1 MNKKTLWIILGITSN
16 TIFLIGLLLI
26 ILSFKYDTQKEY
38 AYTETTSINI
48 QKDDKITASERPLDD
63 SQEHDNR
70 VNKDNKDYATNN
82 TSDYVIKTTTKKSTY
97 NNSKNNSNDN
107 KNYSNTNTN
116 NSNNKNYS
124 NNSNTNN
131 SNTNNSNSN
140 ENDTNNSNNNYTV
153 EYTNTSYCGFCG
165 KQLNNNDGICED
177 CRDIRSKLGE

>member
-16 TIFLIGLLLI
+16 AIFLIGLLLI
-26 ILSFKYDTQKEY
+26 IVSFKYDTHEEY

-48 QKDDKITASERPLDD
+48 QKDDKITANERPLDD

-97 NNSKNNSNDN
+97 NNNSKNNSNDN

-116 NSNNKNYS
+116 NSNNKNDS

-131 SNTNNSNSN
+131 TNNSNN
-140 ENDTNNSNNNYTV
+140 NNNYTV

-165 KQLNNNDGICED
+165 KCLNNNDGICED
-177 CRDIRSKLGE
+177 CREMRSKLGE

>member
-1 MNKKTLWIILGITSN
+1 MNKKTLWTILGITSN
-16 TIFLIGLLLI
+16 AIFLIGLLLI
-26 ILSFKYDTQKEY
+26 IVSFKYDTHEEY

-48 QKDDKITASERPLDD
+48 QKDDKIIANERPLDD

-97 NNSKNNSNDN
+97 NNNSKNNSNDN

-116 NSNNKNYS
+116 NTN
-124 NNSNTNN
+124 NTNN
-131 SNTNNSNSN
+131 SNTNN
-140 ENDTNNSNNNYTV
+140 TNNNNNYTV

-165 KQLNNNDGICED
+165 KQLNNNDGICET
-177 CRDIRSKLGE
+177 CKDIRSKLGE

>member
-1 MNKKTLWIILGITSN
+1 MNKKTLWTILGITSN
-16 TIFLIGLLLI
+16 AIFLIGLLLI
-26 ILSFKYDTQKEY
+26 IVSFKYDTHKEY

-48 QKDDKITASERPLDD
+48 QKDDKITDNERPLDD

-116 NSNNKNYS
+116 NSNNKNDS
-124 NNSNTNN
+124 NNSNN
-131 SNTNNSNSN
+131 
-140 ENDTNNSNNNYTV
+140 NNNYTV

-165 KQLNNNDGICED
+165 KQLNSNDGICQD
-177 CRDIRSKLGE
+177 CREIRSKLGE

>member
-1 MNKKTLWIILGITSN
+1 MNKKTLWTILGITSN
-16 TIFLIGLLLI
+16 AIFLIGLLLI
-26 ILSFKYDTQKEY
+26 IVSFKYDTHEEY

-48 QKDDKITASERPLDD
+48 QKDDKITANERPLDD

-97 NNSKNNSNDN
+97 NNNSKSNSNDN

-116 NSNNKNYS
+116 NSNNKNDS

-131 SNTNNSNSN
+131 SNTNNSNN
-140 ENDTNNSNNNYTV
+140 NNNYTV

-165 KQLNNNDGICED
+165 KQLNSNDGICQD
-177 CRDIRSKLGE
+177 CREIRSKLGE

>member
-48 QKDDKITASERPLDD
+48 QKDDKIAVSERPLDD

-70 VNKDNKDYATNN
+70 VNKVQVKKEVVTNDNNYQIETSKKDYQNTTNKVVN
-82 TSDYVIKTTTKKSTY
+82 KVI
-97 NNSKNNSNDN
+97 NDN
-107 KNYSNTNTN
+107 KNDVDN
-116 NSNNKNYS
+116 S

-131 SNTNNSNSN
+131 N
-140 ENDTNNSNNNYTV
+140 NNNYTV

-177 CRDIRSKLGE
+177 CREIRSKLGE

>member
-16 TIFLIGLLLI
+16 AIFLMGLLLI
-26 ILSFKYDTQKEY
+26 IVSFKYDTQKEY

-48 QKDDKITASERPLDD
+48 QKDDRITSSERPLDD

-70 VNKDNKDYATNN
+70 VNKDNKDYAADNTN
-82 TSDYVIKTTTKKSTY
+82 DYVVKTTITKSTY
-97 NNSKNNSNDN
+97 NNKNNSNDN

-116 NSNNKNYS
+116 NSN
-124 NNSNTNN
+124 T
-131 SNTNNSNSN
+131 NTNNSNSN
-140 ENDTNNSNNNYTV
+140 KNDSNDSNNNNYTV

-177 CRDIRSKLGE
+177 CRNIRSKLGE

>member
-1 MNKKTLWIILGITSN
+1 MNKKTLWTILGITSN
-16 TIFLIGLLLI
+16 AIFLIGLLLI
-26 ILSFKYDTQKEY
+26 IVSFKYDTHKEY

-48 QKDDKITASERPLDD
+48 QKDDKITANERPLDD

-107 KNYSNTNTN
+107 KNYSNTN
-116 NSNNKNYS
+116 NSNNKNAS

-131 SNTNNSNSN
+131 TNNTNNSN
-140 ENDTNNSNNNYTV
+140 ENDSNNNYTV

-177 CRDIRSKLGE
+177 CRNIRSKLGE

>member
-48 QKDDKITASERPLDD
+48 QKDDKIAASERPLDD

-70 VNKDNKDYATNN
+70 VNKVQVKKEVVTNDNNYQIKTSKKDYQNTTNK
-82 TSDYVIKTTTKKSTY
+82 VINKVI
-97 NNSKNNSNDN
+97 NN
-107 KNYSNTNTN
+107 KNDVD
-116 NSNNKNYS
+116 NSNN
-124 NNSNTNN
+124 NTNN
-131 SNTNNSNSN
+131 SNTNNN
-140 ENDTNNSNNNYTV
+140 NNNYTV

-165 KQLNNNDGICED
+165 KQLNNNDGICES
-177 CRDIRSKLGE
+177 CREIRSKLGE

>member
-16 TIFLIGLLLI
+16 TIFLLLLLLI

-70 VNKDNKDYATNN
+70 VNKVQVKKEVVTNDNNYQVETSKKDYQNTTNK
-82 TSDYVIKTTTKKSTY
+82 VINKVIA
-97 NNSKNNSNDN
+97 DN
-107 KNYSNTNTN
+107 KNDVDN
-116 NSNNKNYS
+116 S

-131 SNTNNSNSN
+131 SNN
-140 ENDTNNSNNNYTV
+140 NNNYTV

-177 CRDIRSKLGE
+177 CRNIRSKLGE

>member
-1 MNKKTLWIILGITSN
+1 MNKKTLWTILGITSN
-16 TIFLIGLLLI
+16 AIFLIGLLLI
-26 ILSFKYDTQKEY
+26 IVSFKYDTHKEY

-48 QKDDKITASERPLDD
+48 QKDDKITANERPLDD

-97 NNSKNNSNDN
+97 NNNSKNNSND
-107 KNYSNTNTN
+107 KNDSNNSNTN
-116 NSNNKNYS
+116 
-124 NNSNTNN
+124 NTNN
-131 SNTNNSNSN
+131 SNTNN
-140 ENDTNNSNNNYTV
+140 TNNSNTNNTV

-177 CRDIRSKLGE
+177 CRNIRSKLGE

>member
-70 VNKDNKDYATNN
+70 VNKVQVKKEVVTNDNNYQVETPKKDYQNTTNK
-82 TSDYVIKTTTKKSTY
+82 VINKVI
-97 NNSKNNSNDN
+97 NDN
-107 KNYSNTNTN
+107 KNDVDN
-116 NSNNKNYS
+116 S

-131 SNTNNSNSN
+131 TNNSNN
-140 ENDTNNSNNNYTV
+140 NNNYTV

-177 CRDIRSKLGE
+177 CRNIRSKLGE

>member
-1 MNKKTLWIILGITSN
+1 MNKKTLWTILGITSN
-16 TIFLIGLLLI
+16 AIFLIGLLLI
-26 ILSFKYDTQKEY
+26 IVSFKYDTHKEY

-48 QKDDKITASERPLDD
+48 QKDDKITANERPLDD

-107 KNYSNTNTN
+107 KNYSNTN
-116 NSNNKNYS
+116 NSNNKNAS

-131 SNTNNSNSN
+131 TNNTNNSN
-140 ENDTNNSNNNYTV
+140 ENDSNNNYTV

-177 CRDIRSKLGE
+177 CKDIRSKLGE

>member
-16 TIFLIGLLLI
+16 AIFLMGLLLI

-82 TSDYVIKTTTKKSTY
+82 TNDYIIKTTTKKSTY

-116 NSNNKNYS
+116 NTNNS
-124 NNSNTNN
+124 NNSNN
-131 SNTNNSNSN
+131 
-140 ENDTNNSNNNYTV
+140 NNNYTV

-165 KQLNNNDGICED
+165 KPLNNNNGICED
-177 CRDIRSKLGE
+177 CREIRSKLGE

>member
-48 QKDDKITASERPLDD
+48 QKDDRITANERPLDD

-70 VNKDNKDYATNN
+70 VNNDNKDYATNN

-97 NNSKNNSNDN
+97 NNNSKNNSNDN
-107 KNYSNTNTN
+107 KNYSNTNNSNNKNDTNNSNDNNTN
-116 NSNNKNYS
+116 NSNN
-124 NNSNTNN
+124 
-131 SNTNNSNSN
+131 
-140 ENDTNNSNNNYTV
+140 NNNYTV

-165 KQLNNNDGICED
+165 KQLNNNDGICQD
-177 CRDIRSKLGE
+177 CREIRSKLGE

>member
-16 TIFLIGLLLI
+16 AIFLIGLLLI
-26 ILSFKYDTQKEY
+26 IVSFKYDTHKEY

-48 QKDDKITASERPLDD
+48 QKDDKITANERLLDD

-70 VNKDNKDYATNN
+70 VNNDNKDYATNN

-97 NNSKNNSNDN
+97 NNNSKNNSNDN
-107 KNYSNTNTN
+107 KNYSNTNTT
-116 NSNNKNYS
+116 NSNNKNDS

-131 SNTNNSNSN
+131 SNTNNSNN
-140 ENDTNNSNNNYTV
+140 NNNYTV

-165 KQLNNNDGICED
+165 KQLNNNDGICQD

>member
-16 TIFLIGLLLI
+16 AIFLIGLLLI
-26 ILSFKYDTQKEY
+26 IVSFKYDTHKEY

-48 QKDDKITASERPLDD
+48 QKDDKITANERPLDD

-107 KNYSNTNTN
+107 KNYSNTN
-116 NSNNKNYS
+116 NSNNKNAS

-131 SNTNNSNSN
+131 TNNTNNSN
-140 ENDTNNSNNNYTV
+140 ENDSNNNYTV

-177 CRDIRSKLGE
+177 CRNIRSKLGE

>member
-16 TIFLIGLLLI
+16 AIFLMGLLLI

-48 QKDDKITASERPLDD
+48 QKDDKITANERPLDD

-70 VNKDNKDYATNN
+70 VNKDNNKDYATNN
-82 TSDYVIKTTTKKSTY
+82 TDDYVIKTTTKKSTY

-116 NSNNKNYS
+116 NSNNKNDS
-124 NNSNTNN
+124 NNSNTNNTNN
-131 SNTNNSNSN
+131 SNTNNSNN
-140 ENDTNNSNNNYTV
+140 NNNYTV

-165 KQLNNNDGICED
+165 KQLNNNDGICQD
-177 CRDIRSKLGE
+177 CREIRSKLGE

>member
-16 TIFLIGLLLI
+16 AIFLIGLLLI

-70 VNKDNKDYATNN
+70 VNKVQVKKEVVTNDNNNYQVETSKKDYQNTTNK
-82 TSDYVIKTTTKKSTY
+82 VINKVI
-97 NNSKNNSNDN
+97 NDN
-107 KNYSNTNTN
+107 KNDVDN
-116 NSNNKNYS
+116 S
-124 NNSNTNN
+124 NNSNINN

-140 ENDTNNSNNNYTV
+140 KNDTNNSNNNYTV

-165 KQLNNNDGICED
+165 KKLNNNDGICED

>member
-16 TIFLIGLLLI
+16 AIFLIGLLLI
-26 ILSFKYDTQKEY
+26 IVSFKYDTHKEY

-48 QKDDKITASERPLDD
+48 QKDDKITANERPLDD

-70 VNKDNKDYATNN
+70 VNNDNKDYATNN

-97 NNSKNNSNDN
+97 NNNSKNNSNDN

-116 NSNNKNYS
+116 NSNNKNDS

-131 SNTNNSNSN
+131 TNNSNNNNTNNSNN
-140 ENDTNNSNNNYTV
+140 NNNYTV

-165 KQLNNNDGICED
+165 KQLNNNDGICQD
-177 CRDIRSKLGE
+177 CREIRSKLGE